1 MVKLLWTWTLVFRS
15 VFNYIGML
23 WLNFVF
29 FGMDMDLK
37 SAFQFILEFGGMFI
51 VLWFS
56 SPLLSKSTHDFIA
69 LIKQNLLHITY
80 YSYVFPVDSWI
91 IFRNSVIYA
100 GKWQTFLTLFS
111 AYRVLKKAW
120 NLESKRWRSSLWFY
134 SLLLVG

>member
-37 SAFQFILEFGGMFI
+37 SAFQFILELGGMFI
-51 VLWFS
+51 VLWFI
-56 SPLLSKSTHDFIA
+56 SPLLSKSTHDFIV
-69 LIKQNLLHITY
+69 LIKQNLLHVTY

-91 IFRNSVIYA
+91 IFRKSVIYA

-111 AYRVLKKAW
+111 AYRVLKKHEIW
-120 NLESKRWRSSLWFY
+120 SQRGEDRVSDSIVCCL
-134 SLLLVG
+134 